1 MSRSNESSLNLGAL
15 VSGVLCLVSLLLSYV
30 VYRFLGVV
38 LFRIS
43 LVTMIRVLQPYMIVL
58 PIVGI
63 MMLVMAFCRNRT
75 LGAVTAVAAVAA
87 IVYFLIGA
95 HGIINNETV
104 QWLIND
110 GSTLIKR
117 AAESVGL
124 GGESLDAITDPEQLS
139 TIVETVSSLQ
149 HVGAGFV
156 VYCLGV
162 ITYIVGFLAGAS
174 GTKKTK
180 RTTETNHTEGSI
192 F

>member
-15 VSGVLCLVSLLLSYV
+15 VGGVLCLVSLLLSYV
-30 VYRFLGVV
+30 VYHFLGVV

-63 MMLVMAFCRNRT
+63 MMLVTAFCRNRT
-75 LGAVTAVAAVAA
+75 LGAVTAVAA

-110 GSTLIKR
+110 GSTLIKK

-124 GGESLDAITDPEQLS
+124 GGESLDAITDPEQLN